1 MLQMAGTET
10 KGYLP
15 YILHNVCILTFVMIF
30 LLYFNFDVLT
40 SCFICQPEALIRML
54 QEAILPVTSLLV
66 SMSFLECL
74 VH

>member
-1 MLQMAGTET
+1 VLQMAGTET

-40 SCFICQPEALIRML
+40 SCFIWSTRDPHPDAAGGDFACDFPIG
-54 QEAILPVTSLLV
+54 
-66 SMSFLECL
+66 
-74 VH
+74 